1 MCDDGQASYKEPWR
15 CTTPLNKLINTMPMV
30 SHGRLVGLTQRLAR
44 TQMWFA
50 TANPTAGAPPS
61 AQAIYAD
68 AWNEACAYVIS
79 DKKLLAGSAL
89 NDGLRKLKQAVDDL
103 EGEAKDAGARIDQA
117 PSGPFVG
124 PSSLGGWDPLKQLA
138 SSFTG
143 KRGRDGGGD
152 EEFEDPQV
160 ISGTSRVTKTTVRPA
175 VPRRPPTIKTGT
187 F

>member
-1 MCDDGQASYKEPWR
+1 MATCDDGQASYKEPWR
-15 CTTPLNKLINTMPMV
+15 CTTSLNKLIDTMPMV

-68 AWNEACAYVIS
+68 AWNEACTYVIS

-103 EGEAKDAGARIDQA
+103 EGE
-117 PSGPFVG
+117 
-124 PSSLGGWDPLKQLA
+124 
-138 SSFTG
+138 
-143 KRGRDGGGD
+143 
-152 EEFEDPQV
+152 
-160 ISGTSRVTKTTVRPA
+160 SRFIKTTRQA
-175 VPRRPPTIKTGT
+175 QHTKRSTLEARRSDSSIHPKSLSE
-187 F
+187 